1 MTIPRRIQQLASIL
15 TVFSVFSVSASYGQI
30 VPKNAKLEKLFTRT
44 TGVVGG
50 LTEGPAVG
58 PDGSIYFTDITNGE
72 IKSQIHRFDPKTG
85 KTTVFAKD
93 AKKANGLAFN
103 AYGALLACEGADIG
117 GRAVV
122 GYDVSTGQRVEITS
136 SIGGKKYNAPND
148 LCLDVQGRVY
158 FTDPR
163 YLGTEPRELE
173 HRAVYR
179 INLDGSVTEITHD
192 VEKPNGIALSPDQK
206 VLYVADHNNGT
217 DLIDPDIKSEPGAMT
232 ILAFPLD
239 HNGLVNGPKRVLVN
253 YGKEAGCDGM
263 TVDRKGNIYLTAR
276 TLKRPGIQI
285 INPAGKEVG
294 FIPTGPENQDGKA
307 PEGIPSNVE
316 FGLGSES
323 STLYITIDTSLYRIK
338 LNAQGFQIPFI
349 SDEADNNWTRI
360 TLDTR
365 FRSEGVAV
373 ADLNNDGRNDVIAG
387 DVWYESPKILTK
399 PWKIHEIRKPGNFV
413 AGKGY
418 SNSFA
423 NYAYD
428 IDGDGWQ
435 DVIIVGFPGD
445 PFHWYKNPGNGKSG
459 HWKAYEI
466 WHSICNESPD
476 FVDITGDNKP
486 EFVFGSQPEA
496 KMGFTMLPRKQDA
509 TKKWSFHA
517 VSKKGDPHKNGTFK
531 YYHGLG
537 YGDLN
542 NDGRNDILIAHGWW
556 EQPENP
562 TSGEWDFHPYALG
575 TDGVNPQRLSD
586 IHVEDLDLDGDNDV
600 IGSSAHAHGVW
611 WFENVGGNKSPQFK
625 AHEIDSSNSQTHAM
639 EFADVDGDGQRDIIT
654 GKRFFAHNGG
664 DPGASDPAL
673 MYWYEIRRNKGKPP
687 EFTAHE
693 IVAGRDTGIGT
704 QFLALDFDGD
714 GDLDIALSNKKGVNV
729 LIQGDRP
736 GTWLHPPRLKV
747 LNKVK

>member
-1 MTIPRRIQQLASIL
+1 MTPRKLLLGLLIASATCLSTSVL
-15 TVFSVFSVSASYGQI
+15 TAQI
-30 VPKNAKLEKLFTRT
+30 VPKDAKLEKLFTRS
-44 TGVVGG
+44 TGVEGG
-50 LTEGPAVG
+50 LTEGPAVA

-72 IKSQIHRFDPKTG
+72 DKSQILRFDPKTG

-117 GRAVV
+117 GRAVS
-122 GYDVSTGQRVEITS
+122 GYDVQTGERIEITNN
-136 SIGGKKYNAPND
+136 IGGKKYNAPND
-148 LCLDVQGRVY
+148 LCVDVQGRIY

-163 YLGTEPRELE
+163 YLGTEPRELK
-173 HRAVYR
+173 HRSVYR
-179 INLDGSVTEITHD
+179 INLDGSVIEITHD

-206 VLYVADHNNGT
+206 MLYVADHNNGT
-217 DLIDPDIKSEPGAMT
+217 DLIDPDVKSEPGAMT

-239 HNGLVNGPKRVLVN
+239 HKGLVNGPSKTLVN

-263 TVDRKGNIYLTAR
+263 TVDSKGNIYLTAR

-285 INPAGKEVG
+285 INGAGKEVG
-294 FIPTGPENQDGKA
+294 FIPTGAENQDGKS
-307 PEGIPSNVE
+307 PVGIPSNVE

-323 STLYITIDTSLYRIK
+323 STLYITIDVSLYRIK
-338 LNAQGFQIPFI
+338 LNAQGFQIPFV
-349 SDEADNNWTRI
+349 SESADNNWTRI

-373 ADLNNDGRNDVIAG
+373 GDLNNDGRNDVIAG
-387 DVWYESPKILTK
+387 DVWYESPKTLTE
-399 PWKIHEIRKPGNFV
+399 PWSIHEIRKPGNFV

-435 DVIIVGFPGD
+435 DAIIVGFPGD
-445 PFHWYKNPGNGKSG
+445 PFHWYKNPGAKKTG
-459 HWKAYEI
+459 HWKAHEI

-476 FVDITGDNKP
+476 FVDITGDRKP

-496 KMGFTMLPRKQDA
+496 QMGFTVIPKKEDRQ
-509 TKKWSFHA
+509 KKWSFHA
-517 VSKKGDPHKNGTFK
+517 ISKKGEPHKNGTFK

-542 NDGRNDILIAHGWW
+542 NDGRSDVLIAHGWW

-562 TSGEWDFHPYALG
+562 TGGEWKFHPYALG
-575 TDGVNPQRLSD
+575 TDGVNPQRLAD

-600 IGSSAHAHGVW
+600 IGSSAHAHGIW
-611 WFENVGGNKSPQFK
+611 WFENVGSNKSPQFK
-625 AHEIDSSNSQTHAM
+625 AHVIDQSFSQTHAM

-664 DPGASDPAL
+664 DPGARDPS
-673 MYWYEIRRNKGKPP
+673 MMFWYEINRTKGKQP
-687 EFTAHE
+687 EFTKHE

-704 QFLALDFDGD
+704 QFLSLDFDGD

-729 LIQGDRP
+729 LIQEDRP
-736 GTWLHPPRLKV
+736 GTWLHPPRLKA
-747 LNKVK
+747 LQKVE